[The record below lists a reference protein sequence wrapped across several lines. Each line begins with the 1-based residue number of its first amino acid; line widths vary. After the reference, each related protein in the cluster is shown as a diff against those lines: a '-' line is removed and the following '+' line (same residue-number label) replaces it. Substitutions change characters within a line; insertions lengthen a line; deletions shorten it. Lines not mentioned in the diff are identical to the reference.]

1 MGGIE
6 TYTVRLAKHLSQHI
20 QVKILILSNK
30 YNDALLEEASKYATI
45 YFIHDYTIPTLLRKN
60 TFIKRVAFLF
70 PIDYKKLIFD
80 LKTIHY
86 THATGSE
93 GLVVSNNLLKYN
105 EDIRISLGIYH
116 SKEFTWSSNAYF
128 RNIEK
133 SLFLFIHNK
142 NMISPNESSLPIL
155 ESYYKKKFDL
165 PIVPIG
171 IKIPSKEKAIFN
183 PNSNKIISIGRLV
196 EFKTYNEHIINIIDD
211 INNIHEA
218 SYEYHIYGY
227 GPNEEKLKKLAD
239 TKNSKIIF
247 HGILEYSKIQ
257 NILSDCILFVGS
269 GTAII
274 EASSFGIPSI
284 IGIESNKQSE
294 TYGLFSD
301 LVGFSYN
308 EDNLDIKKTKYIN
321 IANNFFK
328 LDKGQKTNIS
338 YEHMRKAK
346 EFSIDTTSIL
356 FLKALEQLREN
367 KYYTYSR
374 FRYKLSYLLW
384 LIKNKL
390 NINHEMKNR
399 YEK

>member
-30 YNDALLEEASKYATI
+30 YNDALLKESSKYATI
-45 YFIHDYTIPTLLRKN
+45 YFIHNYTIPALLRKN
-60 TFIKRVAFLF
+60 TFIKRVPFLF

-80 LKTIHY
+80 LKKTHY
-86 THATGSE
+86 IHATGSE
-93 GLVVSNNLLKYN
+93 GLVISNNLMKYD
-105 EDIRISLGIYH
+105 EKICISLGIYH

-128 RNIEK
+128 RSIEK
-133 SLFLFIHNK
+133 SLFLSIHNK

-155 ESYYKKKFDL
+155 ESFYKKKFDL
-165 PIVPIG
+165 PIIPIG
-171 IKIPSKEKAIFN
+171 IEIPNKEKGFFN

-196 EFKTYNEHIINIIDD
+196 EFKVYNEHIINIIDD
-211 INNIHEA
+211 INYIHNK

-227 GPNEEKLKKLAD
+227 GPNEKKLKKLAD

-247 HGILEYSKIQ
+247 HGVLEYSKIQ
-257 NILSDCILFVGS
+257 DILTDCILFIGS

-274 EASSFGIPSI
+274 ESSSFGIPSI

-308 EDNLDIKKTKYIN
+308 EDNLDIKKTKYID
-321 IANNFFK
+321 IVNNFFK
-328 LDKGQKTNIS
+328 LDNDQKINIS
-338 YEHMRKAK
+338 YAHIAKAK
-346 EFSIDTTSIL
+346 EFSIDSTSIL
-356 FLKALEQLREN
+356 FLKALEQLDEN
-367 KYYTYSR
+367 KYYTYST